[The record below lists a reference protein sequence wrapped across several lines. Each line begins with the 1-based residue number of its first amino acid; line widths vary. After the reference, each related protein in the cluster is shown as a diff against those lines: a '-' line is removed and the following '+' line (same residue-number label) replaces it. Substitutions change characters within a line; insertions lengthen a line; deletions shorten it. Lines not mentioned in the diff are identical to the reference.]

1 MVRNLPAL
9 FREYMLLE
17 GRKTATEGM
26 TVADYQRWTQVKR
39 VLNQHFQ
46 PGVQESHADRRE
58 SVRVPLRLRMGFQSY
73 GEIRETLMTNLSRG
87 GIFIATQSPLPL
99 GSILRVRIR
108 IEESGQE
115 IDLAGEVASHNAGP
129 GLLSEELGMGVKFCK
144 MMPEQE
150 KAVDDL
156 YERSLRRAI
165 EGRNPIGNSR

>member
-1 MVRNLPAL
+1 MFRNLPAL

-17 GRKTATEGM
+17 RRRA
-26 TVADYQRWTQVKR
+26 VADGMSIVDFQRWMHLKR
-39 VLNQHFQ
+39 ILNQYFQ
-46 PGVQESHADRRE
+46 PGVQDSHIDRRE

-99 GSILRVRIR
+99 ASILRVWIR

-115 IDLAGEVASHNAGP
+115 IDVEGEVASHNSGP
-129 GLLSEELGMGVKFCK
+129 GLLSEELGMGVKFIR
-144 MMPEQE
+144 MTPEQE

-156 YERSLRRAI
+156 YERSMRRAI
-165 EGRNPIGNSR
+165 ENCLPIGGSR